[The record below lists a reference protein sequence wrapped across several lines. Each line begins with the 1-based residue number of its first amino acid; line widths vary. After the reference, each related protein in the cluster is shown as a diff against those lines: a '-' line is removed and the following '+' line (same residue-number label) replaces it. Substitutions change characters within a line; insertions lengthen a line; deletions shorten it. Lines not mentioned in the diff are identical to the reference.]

1 MDVQLLGTGGTEAWP
16 REGCRC
22 ARCGRG
28 RTAGRSR
35 GAALVVIDG
44 KLRIGPTG
52 PGIIGSP
59 EPPGEGHLVT
69 QIPGGWDVTAP
80 DGGRLLAAAAPWT
93 VALDGLPPA
102 GPAPGRTEPGS
113 TEPGSTGA
121 GSTGPGGAIQP
132 PDGAQPYDVA
142 LLDLTADPYQLGG
155 LRRRGLIR
163 PGTAVAA
170 WYVDDRVPGE
180 SELARRC
187 ALWGASLPE
196 DGDRLPG
203 PVPLAAPPPART
215 LVLGGARSGKSGE
228 AELRLAGEAE
238 VTYLATGATA
248 DRTIDPDWAGRV
260 AAHRARRPPGW
271 ATLES
276 LDIAG
281 ALRSISSGSVLID
294 GIGSWLAAV
303 MGKCGAWDQ
312 PAASPAAEAGVA
324 AALDDLVAAWRQA
337 AARIV
342 AVSDETGSGV
352 VPPTPAGR
360 LFRDQLGQLN
370 QRLAAES
377 EEAVLVVAGRV
388 VTLPT

>member
-16 REGCRC
+16 RAGCRC

-28 RTAGRSR
+28 RAAGRSR
-35 GAALVVIDG
+35 AAALVVIDG

-52 PGIIGSP
+52 PGSIGSP
-59 EPPGEGHLVT
+59 APPGEGHQVT

-93 VALDGLPPA
+93 AALDGLSPIGLSPGGPSPA
-102 GPAPGRTEPGS
+102 AAAPIGLS
-113 TEPGSTGA
+113 
-121 GSTGPGGAIQP
+121 PGGAAPGGIIEP
-132 PDGAQPYDVA
+132 PAGAQPYDVA
-142 LLDLTADPYQLGG
+142 LLDLTADPFQLGE

-180 SELARRC
+180 GELARRC
-187 ALWGASLPE
+187 ALWGASLPD

-228 AELRLAGEAE
+228 AELRLADEAE

-248 DRTIDPDWAGRV
+248 DETIDPDWARRV
-260 AAHRARRPPGW
+260 AAHRSRRPRGW

-276 LDIAG
+276 LDVAG
-281 ALRSISSGSVLID
+281 ALRSKSSGSVLID

-303 MGKCGAWDQ
+303 MDKCGAWDH
-312 PAASPAAEAGVA
+312 PGTSPAAEAGIA
-324 AALDDLVAAWRQA
+324 AAVDDLVAAWRQA
-337 AARIV
+337 PARVV

>member
-1 MDVQLLGTGGTEAWP
+1 
-16 REGCRC
+16 
-22 ARCGRG
+22 
-28 RTAGRSR
+28 
-35 GAALVVIDG
+35 VVIDG

-59 EPPGEGHLVT
+59 EAPGEGHLVT

-93 VALDGLPPA
+93 AALAGLPSA
-102 GPAPGRTEPGS
+102 GAEP
-113 TEPGSTGA
+113 TG
-121 GSTGPGGAIQP
+121 TGPGAAVPGMAIQP
-132 PDGAQPYDVA
+132 PDGARPYDVA
-142 LLDLTADPYQLGG
+142 LLDLTADPFGLGE
-155 LRRRGLIR
+155 LRRRGLIQ

-203 PVPLAAPPPART
+203 PVPLVPPPPART

-248 DRTIDPDWAGRV
+248 DEITDPDWARRV

-271 ATLES
+271 ATRES
-276 LDIAG
+276 LDVAG
-281 ALRSISSGSVLID
+281 VLRSISSGSVLID
-294 GIGSWLAAV
+294 GIGSWLAGV
-303 MGKCGAWDQ
+303 LDKCGAWDQ
-312 PAASPAAEAGVA
+312 PTASPAAEASVA
-324 AALDDLVAAWRQA
+324 AAVDDLVAAWRQA
-337 AARIV
+337 AARVV
-342 AVSDETGSGV
+342 AVSDETGCGV

>member
-1 MDVQLLGTGGTEAWP
+1 MLDCPAMDVQLLGTGGTEAWP
-16 REGCRC
+16 RAGCRC
-22 ARCGRG
+22 ARCGLG

-52 PGIIGSP
+52 PGSIGSP
-59 EPPGEGHLVT
+59 APPGEGHQVT

-80 DGGRLLAAAAPWT
+80 DGGRLLAAAATWT
-93 VALDGLPPA
+93 AALGGPS
-102 GPAPGRTEPGS
+102 PAPGQG
-113 TEPGSTGA
+113 
-121 GSTGPGGAIQP
+121 IWP
-132 PDGAQPYDVA
+132 PDGAPPYDVA
-142 LLDLTADPYQLGG
+142 LLDLTADPYQLGE

-170 WYVDDRVPGE
+170 WYIDDRVPGE
-180 SELARRC
+180 GELARRC
-187 ALWGASLPE
+187 ALWGASLPD

-203 PVPLAAPPPART
+203 PVPLAVPPPTRT

-248 DRTIDPDWAGRV
+248 DQTIDPDWAGRV
-260 AAHRARRPPGW
+260 AAHRARRPRGW

-276 LDIAG
+276 LDVAG

-294 GIGSWLAAV
+294 GIGTWLAAV
-303 MGKCGAWDQ
+303 LGKCGAWDQ

-324 AALDDLVAAWRQA
+324 AAIDDLVAAWRQA
-337 AARIV
+337 AARVV

-360 LFRDQLGQLN
+360 LFRDKLGQLN

>member
-16 REGCRC
+16 RAGCRC

-52 PGIIGSP
+52 PGSIGSP
-59 EPPGEGHLVT
+59 APPGEGHQVM

-93 VALDGLPPA
+93 A
-102 GPAPGRTEPGS
+102 APGAAVEPP
-113 TEPGSTGA
+113 EGA
-121 GSTGPGGAIQP
+121 R
-132 PDGAQPYDVA
+132 PYDVA
-142 LLDLTADPYQLGG
+142 LLDLTADPFQLGG

-187 ALWGASLPE
+187 ALWGASLPD

-215 LVLGGARSGKSGE
+215 LVIGGARSGKSGE
-228 AELRLAGEAE
+228 AELRLAGDAE

-248 DRTIDPDWAGRV
+248 DETIDPDWARRV

-271 ATLES
+271 CTLES
-276 LDIAG
+276 LDVAG

-294 GIGSWLAAV
+294 GIGTWLAAV

-312 PAASPAAEAGVA
+312 PTASPAAEAGVA

-337 AARIV
+337 TARVV

-360 LFRDQLGQLN
+360 LFRDLLGQLN

>member
-1 MDVQLLGTGGTEAWP
+1 MDVQLLGTGGTEGWP
-16 REGCRC
+16 RADCRC

-35 GAALVVIDG
+35 GAALVVVDG

-52 PGIIGSP
+52 PGSIGSP
-59 EPPGEGHLVT
+59 APPGEGHLVT

-93 VALDGLPPA
+93 AGLD
-102 GPAPGRTEPGS
+102 GPAPGAT
-113 TEPGSTGA
+113 
-121 GSTGPGGAIQP
+121 IQP
-132 PDGAQPYDVA
+132 PAGARPYDVA
-142 LLDLTADPYQLGG
+142 LLDLTADPYQLGE

-163 PGTAVAA
+163 PSTAVAA

-203 PVPLAAPPPART
+203 PVPLGAAAPART

-248 DRTIDPDWAGRV
+248 DETTDPDWARRV

-276 LDIAG
+276 ADPAG

-294 GIGSWLAAV
+294 GIGTWLAVV
-303 MGKCGAWDQ
+303 MDKCGAWDR
-312 PAASPAAEAGVA
+312 PAASPAAGAAVA
-324 AALDDLVAAWRQA
+324 AAVDDLVEAWRQA
-337 AARIV
+337 PARVV

-360 LFRDQLGQLN
+360 LFRDLLGQLN